1 MMDGDDARIE
11 LKSQWKCLFV
21 LKSSRYLVVFARQGG
36 VGFSFEDSFLHIH
49 ILKLLFV
56 HEAFNNLK
64 KSYIVLLLCWNHNNN
79 NNNNN

>member
-36 VGFSFEDSFLHIH
+36 VGLSFEDSFLHIH
-49 ILKLLFV
+49 I
-56 HEAFNNLK
+56 EIIIR
-64 KSYIVLLLCWNHNNN
+64 S
-79 NNNNN
+79 